1 MVESFGNP
9 DAIEALLTED
19 AQWWITPTVGIL
31 GSPSVGRD
39 QIVASMRI
47 IFGDIYTD
55 ASAEIHAAVGDDE
68 IGAVR
73 FTLRAKVGERPY
85 ANEYS
90 VWIRR
95 NGERIDRVW
104 EYLDVAEAS
113 RQISGG
119 DPE

>member
-1 MVESFGNP
+1 LTDNPTAAVLRRGIRAARNPELVESFGNP
-9 DAIEALLTED
+9 DTIEALLTED

-55 ASAEIHAAVGDDE
+55 VSAEIHAAVGDDE

-73 FTLRAKVGERPY
+73 FTLRARVGERP
-85 ANEYS
+85 
-90 VWIRR
+90 
-95 NGERIDRVW
+95 
-104 EYLDVAEAS
+104 
-113 RQISGG
+113 
-119 DPE
+119 